1 MMGTADPQPSMF
13 YQITLEQ
20 FVTTDHPL
28 RKIRPLIDTVRLRQ
42 LCEPLYA
49 EGGRPSIP
57 PEQLFLA
64 LLGGYL
70 VGVTSERALVRELT
84 GNLALRWFVGLD
96 LDQTPWDHSTFSQN
110 RKRRFTKSG
119 LLEQLFDETVA
130 LAIKQKLVSQHTT
143 LDGTLVQ
150 ANASQKSFVP
160 IEVFLRPE
168 DYKKRIRS
176 LDQTPE
182 EDLGNPTVTFRGERR
197 SNQTHVST
205 TDPDAKLANK
215 GNGTAAM
222 VGYTVNGLMENRH
235 WLLLGINVESFRGLA
250 SERDGGRNLI
260 DAFHHKH
267 GRRIHTVGADKGY
280 FAKPFLTALFRRHI
294 RPHIAAKT
302 TGQEPVHQRVRRLGR
317 TTGYRRSQRARKKIE
332 ELWGE
337 AKCWHG
343 FRRFQRRGLV
353 QVRDEAYLMGWL
365 LNLKRLAKLL
375 PVPALR
381 EHRGA
386 ANA

>member
-1 MMGTADPQPSMF
+1 MMGTSDPQPSMF
-13 YQITLEQ
+13 YHINLEQ
-20 FVTTDHPL
+20 FVTADHPM
-28 RKIRPLIDTVRLRQ
+28 RKIRPLIDTDRIRQ

-49 EGGRPSIP
+49 ETGRPSIP

-70 VGVTSERALVRELT
+70 LGVTSERALVRELT
-84 GNLALRWFVGLD
+84 GNLVLRWFVGLD
-96 LDQTPWDHSTFSQN
+96 LDTEPWDHSTFSQN
-110 RKRRFTKSG
+110 RKRRFTESG

-130 LAIKQKLVSQHTT
+130 FAIKQKLVSPHAT

-150 ANASQKSFVP
+150 ANASHKSFVP
-160 IEVFLRPE
+160 IEVFLKPE

-176 LDQTPE
+176 LDQSQDQDP
-182 EDLGNPTVTFRGERR
+182 GNPTITFRGERR

-235 WLLLGINVESFRGLA
+235 RLLLGINVESFRGPA
-250 SERDGGRNLI
+250 SETDGGRALI
-260 DAFHHKH
+260 DTFHRKH
-267 GRRIHTVGADKGY
+267 RQRIQTVGADKGY
-280 FAKPFLTALFRRHI
+280 FAQPFLRALVRRQI
-294 RPHIAAKT
+294 TPHIAAKD
-302 TGQEPVHQRVRRLGR
+302 TGREPVHQRVRRLSR
-317 TTGYRRSQRARKKIE
+317 TVGYRLSQRARKKIE

-343 FRRFQRRGLV
+343 FRRFRRRGLL
-353 QVRDEAYLMGWL
+353 QVRDEAYLIGWL
-365 LNLKRLAKLL
+365 LNLKRLAALL
-375 PVPALR
+375 PAPA
-381 EHRGA
+381 
-386 ANA
+386 

>member
-13 YQITLEQ
+13 YHINLEQ
-20 FVTTDHPL
+20 YVTADHPM
-28 RKIRPLIDTVRLRQ
+28 RKIRPLIDTARIRQ

-49 EGGRPSIP
+49 ETGRPSIP

-70 VGVTSERALVRELT
+70 LGVTSERALVRELT
-84 GNLALRWFVGLD
+84 GNLVLRWLVGLD
-96 LDQTPWDHSTFSQN
+96 LDQQPWDHSTFSQN
-110 RKRRFTKSG
+110 RKRRFTESG
-119 LLEQLFDETVA
+119 LLERLFDETVA
-130 LAIKQKLVSQHTT
+130 LAIRQKLVSQHTT

-150 ANASQKSFVP
+150 ANASHKSFVP
-160 IEVFLRPE
+160 MEVFLKPE
-168 DYKKRIRS
+168 EYKRRMRS
-176 LDQTPE
+176 LDQGVDQEQDP
-182 EDLGNPTVTFRGERR
+182 GNPTVTFRGERR

-222 VGYTVNGLMENRH
+222 VGYTVNGLLMENRH
-235 WLLLGINVESFRGLA
+235 RLLLGINVETFRGPA
-250 SERDGGRNLI
+250 SETDGGRTLL
-260 DAFHHKH
+260 DTFHQKH
-267 GRRIHTVGADKGY
+267 AVRLQTVGADKGY
-280 FAKPFLTALFRRHI
+280 FAKSFLTALVRRRI

-302 TGQEPVHQRVRRLGR
+302 TGREPIHQRVRRLSR
-317 TTGYRRSQRARKKIE
+317 TVGYRLSQRARKKIE

-343 FRRFQRRGLV
+343 FRRFQRRGLL

-365 LNLKRLAKLL
+365 LNLKRLATVL
-375 PVPALR
+375 PAL
-381 EHRGA
+381 A
-386 ANA
+386 

>member
-13 YQITLEQ
+13 YHINLEQ
-20 FVTTDHPL
+20 FVTADHPM
-28 RKIRPLIDTVRLRQ
+28 RKIRPLIDTERIRQ

-49 EGGRPSIP
+49 DTGRPSIP

-70 VGVTSERALVRELT
+70 LGVTSERALVRELT
-84 GNLALRWFVGLD
+84 GNLVLRWFVGLD
-96 LDQTPWDHSTFSQN
+96 LDTEPWDHSTFSQN
-110 RKRRFTKSG
+110 RKRRFTESG

-130 LAIKQKLVSQHTT
+130 LAIKQKLVSPHTT

-150 ANASQKSFVP
+150 ANASHKSFVP
-160 IEVFLRPE
+160 MEVFLKPE
-168 DYKKRIRS
+168 EYKKRLRS
-176 LDQTPE
+176 LDTTSAQDP
-182 EDLGNPTVTFRGERR
+182 GNPTITFRGEQR

-215 GNGTAAM
+215 GNGTAAV

-235 WLLLGINVESFRGLA
+235 RLLLGINVELFRGPA
-250 SERDGGRNLI
+250 SETDGGRTLI
-260 DAFHHKH
+260 DLFHRKH
-267 GRRIHTVGADKGY
+267 RRRIQTVGADKGY
-280 FAKPFLTALFRRHI
+280 FAQSFLRALLKRRI
-294 RPHIAAKT
+294 TPHIAAKT
-302 TGQEPVHQRVRRLGR
+302 TGREPVHHRVRRLSW
-317 TTGYRRSQRARKKIE
+317 TVGYRLSQRARKKIE

-343 FRRFQRRGLV
+343 FRRFRRRGLL

-365 LNLKRLAKLL
+365 LNLKRLATLL
-375 PVPALR
+375 PAPA
-381 EHRGA
+381 
-386 ANA
+386 

>member
-1 MMGTADPQPSMF
+1 MMGTSDPQPSLF
-13 YQITLEQ
+13 YHINLEQ
-20 FVTTDHPL
+20 FVTVDHPM
-28 RKIRPLIDTVRLRQ
+28 RKIRPLVDTDRIRQ

-49 EGGRPSIP
+49 DTGRPSIP

-64 LLGGYL
+64 LVGGYL
-70 VGVTSERALVRELT
+70 LGVTSERALVRELT
-84 GNLALRWFVGLD
+84 GNLVLRWFVGLD

-110 RKRRFTKSG
+110 RKRRFTESG

-130 LAIKQKLVSQHTT
+130 FAMKQKLVSLHTT

-160 IEVFLRPE
+160 IEVFLNPE
-168 DYKKRIRS
+168 EYKQRIRS
-176 LDQTPE
+176 LDQTQDQDP
-182 EDLGNPTVTFRGERR
+182 GNPTITFRGERR

-235 WLLLGINVESFRGLA
+235 RLLLGLNVEPFRGPA
-250 SERDGGRNLI
+250 SETAGGQRLI
-260 DAFHHKH
+260 DQFHQRHRK
-267 GRRIHTVGADKGY
+267 RIQTVGADKGY
-280 FAKPFLTALFRRHI
+280 FAKPFLTALRKRRI
-294 RPHIAAKT
+294 TPHIAAKT
-302 TGQEPVHQRVRRLGR
+302 TGREAVHQRVRRLSR
-317 TTGYRRSQRARKKIE
+317 TVGYRLSQRARKKIE

-343 FRRFQRRGLV
+343 FRRFQRRGLL
-353 QVRDEAYLMGWL
+353 QVRDEAFLMGWL
-365 LNLKRLAKLL
+365 LNLKRLSHLI
-375 PVPALR
+375 PTPA
-381 EHRGA
+381 
-386 ANA
+386 

>member
-1 MMGTADPQPSMF
+1 MMGTSDPQPSMF
-13 YQITLEQ
+13 YHLNLEQ
-20 FVTTDHPL
+20 FVTADHPM
-28 RKIRPLIDTVRLRQ
+28 RKIRPLIDTDRIRT
-42 LCEPLYA
+42 LCAPLYA
-49 EGGRPSIP
+49 ETGRPSIP

-70 VGVTSERALVRELT
+70 LGVTSERALVRELT
-84 GNLALRWFVGLD
+84 GNLVLRWFVGLD
-96 LDQTPWDHSTFSQN
+96 LDTAPWDHSTFSQN
-110 RKRRFTKSG
+110 RKRRFTESG

-130 LAIKQKLVSQHTT
+130 LAIKQKRVSPHTT

-160 IEVFLRPE
+160 IEVFLNPE

-176 LDQTPE
+176 LDQQP
-182 EDLGNPTVTFRGERR
+182 DPDPGNPTVTFRGERR

-222 VGYTVNGLMENRH
+222 VGYTVTGLMENRH
-235 WLLLGINVESFRGLA
+235 RLLVGINVEAFRGPA
-250 SERDGGRNLI
+250 SETDGGRDLI
-260 DAFHHKH
+260 DAFHNKH

-280 FAKPFLTALFRRHI
+280 FAKAFLAALFRRRI
-294 RPHIAAKT
+294 TPHVAAKVI
-302 TGQEPVHQRVRRLGR
+302 GCEAVHQRVRRRGR
-317 TTGYRRSQRARKKIE
+317 TVGYQRSQRARKKIE

-343 FRRFQRRGLV
+343 FRRFRRRGL
-353 QVRDEAYLMGWL
+353 QKVRDEAYLMGWL
-365 LNLKRLAKLL
+365 LNLKRLAKL
-375 PVPALR
+375 VPAPS
-381 EHRGA
+381 
-386 ANA
+386 

>member
-1 MMGTADPQPSMF
+1 MMGISNPQPSMF
-13 YQITLEQ
+13 YHISLEQ
-20 FVTTDHPL
+20 FVTADHPM
-28 RKIRPLIDTVRLRQ
+28 RKIRPLIDTDRIRQ
-42 LCEPLYA
+42 LCEALYS
-49 EGGRPSIP
+49 EVGRPSIP

-70 VGVTSERALVRELT
+70 LGVTSERALVRELT
-84 GNLALRWFVGLD
+84 GNLVLRWFVGLD
-96 LDQTPWDHSTFSQN
+96 LDTDPWDHSTFSQN
-110 RKRRFTKSG
+110 RKRRFTESG

-130 LAIKQKLVSQHTT
+130 LAITQKLVSPHTT

-150 ANASQKSFVP
+150 ANASHKSVLP
-160 IEVFLRPE
+160 MEVFLKPE

-182 EDLGNPTVTFRGERR
+182 EQDPGNPTVTFRGERR
-197 SNQTHVST
+197 SNQTHIST

-235 WLLLGINVESFRGLA
+235 RLLLGINVESFRGPA
-250 SERDGGRNLI
+250 SETDGGRALI
-260 DAFHHKH
+260 DRFHRKH
-267 GRRIHTVGADKGY
+267 RQRIQTVGADKGY
-280 FAKPFLTALFRRHI
+280 FAKPFLTALVKRRI

-302 TGQEPVHQRVRRLGR
+302 TGREPVHQRVRRLSR
-317 TTGYRRSQRARKKIE
+317 TVGYRLSQRARKKIE

-343 FRRFQRRGLV
+343 FRRFRRRGLL

-365 LNLKRLAKLL
+365 LNLKRLAKVL
-375 PVPALR
+375 PAPA
-381 EHRGA
+381 
-386 ANA
+386 